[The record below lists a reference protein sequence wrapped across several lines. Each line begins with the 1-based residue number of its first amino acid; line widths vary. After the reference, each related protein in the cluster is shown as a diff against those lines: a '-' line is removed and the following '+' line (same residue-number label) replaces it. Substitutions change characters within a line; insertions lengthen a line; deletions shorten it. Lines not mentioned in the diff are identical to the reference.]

1 MSANLE
7 NLPVAIG
14 LDNINLHPNIQERCS
29 KECSSYWTIALIS
42 HARKVMLK
50 ILQTRL
56 QHHMNWESS
65 DVQVGL
71 EKKDEP
77 EIKLPTFTRS
87 KQGNSRK
94 TITFQKNTRLLR
106 VAWKRRSSQSILK
119 EMNLENSLEGL
130 LQGWKVLLTKPSVLS
145 TMLKSLTVW
154 IITNYGKLL
163 KKWGYQTIL
172 PVSWETCMWVKKQ
185 QLLPCMEKLTG
196 SKLRKEYEKAVYCQ
210 PVYLTYTK
218 HT

>member
-7 NLPVAIG
+7 NSPVAIG
-14 LDNINLHPNIQERCS
+14 LDNINLHPNSQERCS

-42 HARKVMLK
+42 HASKVMLK

-56 QHHMNWESS
+56 QHHMNWEFP

-71 EKKDEP
+71 EKEDKP

-106 VAWKRRSSQSILK
+106 VAWIRRSSQSILK
-119 EMNLENSLEGL
+119 KMDLENSVEGL
-130 LQGWKVLLTKPSVLS
+130 LQGWKVLLTKSSVLS
-145 TMLKSLTVW
+145 TMLKSL
-154 IITNYGKLL
+154 L
-163 KKWGYQTIL
+163 
-172 PVSWETCMWVKKQ
+172 C
-185 QLLPCMEKLTG
+185 G
-196 SKLRKEYEKAVYCQ
+196 S
-210 PVYLTYTK
+210 
-218 HT
+218 